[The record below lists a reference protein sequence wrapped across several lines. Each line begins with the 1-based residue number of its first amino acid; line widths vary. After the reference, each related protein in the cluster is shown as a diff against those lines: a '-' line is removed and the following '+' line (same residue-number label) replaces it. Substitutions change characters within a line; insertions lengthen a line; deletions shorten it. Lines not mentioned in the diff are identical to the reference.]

1 MDTSVYSEAKGEYTK
16 QLSQFIVPAFHRF
29 FMETLVLAQQEE
41 ANPKRQLWKFQELLS
56 QIPEWNID
64 KVQRETG
71 KLIHEIQ
78 CDYLEELLTA
88 VFIAHTKVLTAIRI
102 GNKNKRVQITVPK
115 LDHFL
120 HRSLTE
126 SSRLLWASV
135 YLFHNELSPIDKQKN
150 HRQIEQLLYEG
161 VSQAI
166 RGLLPVK
173 NILKDYLAEPEHDAE
188 TDAEDEDDEDE
199 KEDEKETPK
208 PSKQSE
214 KEKPSEESKNEPP
227 IEKIVETLPQEP
239 LESKSEPIIAPE
251 NIVEPDVS
259 TQASESITE
268 LTELPKLDLST
279 SLTDESI
286 TIPTPESQSSSQ
298 VPLLDEKPSSNTPIS
313 TPALAPTTESAPV
326 DESPLYK
333 TLSTTLNTIK
343 STFSS
348 EETGPTHSPTPSST
362 PATPTLIV
370 ATDNSVQFTNFDQ
383 VIQQRGNK
391 THIDYVEK
399 ERLESDENDQIYF
412 MGDETEP
419 VSDFEELMEQPPETL
434 DTNDFESLA

>member
-29 FMETLVLAQQEE
+29 FMETLNLAQQEE

-126 SSRLLWASV
+126 SSRLLWSSV
-135 YLFHNELSPIDKQKN
+135 YLFHHELSPIDKQKN

-188 TDAEDEDDEDE
+188 TDAEDEDEDDEKDDE
-199 KEDEKETPK
+199 KEIPKDIKQQEKF
-208 PSKQSE
+208 
-214 KEKPSEESKNEPP
+214 SEELKKDEL
-227 IEKIVETLPQEP
+227 IEKISETLPLENPEIETQPIVNTESLVEPVSPPQP
-239 LESKSEPIIAPE
+239 LESVGELSEI
-251 NIVEPDVS
+251 
-259 TQASESITE
+259 
-268 LTELPKLDLST
+268 PKLDISS
-279 SLTDESI
+279 SLNDASVSI
-286 TIPTPESQSSSQ
+286 STPESQISSEVTSLNA
-298 VPLLDEKPSSNTPIS
+298 PIPTPS
-313 TPALAPTTESAPV
+313 TESASS
-326 DESPLYK
+326 DDSTLYK
-333 TLSTTLNTIK
+333 TLSNTLNTITN
-343 STFSS
+343 TFSS
-348 EETGPTHSPTPSST
+348 EDTGTTSLPATPAT

-399 ERLESDENDQIYF
+399 ERLENDENDQIYF

-419 VSDFEELMEQPPETL
+419 VSDFEELMDQPPETL
-434 DTNDFESLA
+434 DTNDFESLP